1 LLATSPDE
9 LCMAIKEAI
18 ASARPAAIEAA
29 SAWQEEVWRSH
40 AYETQALRW
49 LEVLEDLAGGAAGD

>member
-1 LLATSPDE
+1 
-9 LCMAIKEAI
+9 MAIKEAI